1 MSPLALKLYQTIQR
15 IPTGK
20 VTTYGALAKYLK
32 TSPRAAASMLA
43 ANPFP
48 DTYPCYKIVHT
59 DGRLGGYSGRDGV
72 PGKIQRL
79 QADGIKIVD
88 GKVDLGKFGFEF

>member
-15 IPTGK
+15 IPAGK
-20 VTTYGALAKYLK
+20 VTTYGALAKHLK

-43 ANPFP
+43 ANALP
-48 DTYPCYKIVHT
+48 DVYPCFKVVHT
-59 DGRLGGYSGRDGV
+59 DGRIGGYNGGV
-72 PGKIQRL
+72 ENKIRRL
-79 QADGIKIVD
+79 KSDGIEIVD